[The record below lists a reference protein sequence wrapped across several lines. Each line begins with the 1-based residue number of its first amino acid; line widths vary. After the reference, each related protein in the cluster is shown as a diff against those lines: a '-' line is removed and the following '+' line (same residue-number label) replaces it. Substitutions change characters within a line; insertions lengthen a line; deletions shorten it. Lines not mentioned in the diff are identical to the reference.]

1 MYRLA
6 KFTVAGLLV
15 LSVLALLLTAAG
27 CGSPVSAEAV
37 SAASPSPQ
45 PDSIQPPAWLLDAVR
60 QQATSCGDPHPELVT
75 WTPCRRSDA
84 VRVLM
89 GGGVPDSDRVYGV
102 VLKGRFVNTKSFSP
116 AGGDVKGTWM
126 TLTFDA
132 KTHIVDDYGLGDVQ
146 PGPMRELGPVHTIS
160 L

>member
-1 MYRLA
+1 MHRLA

-27 CGSPVSAEAV
+27 CGSPV

-75 WTPCRRSDA
+75 WTTCRRSDA

-89 GGGVPDSDRVYGV
+89 GGGVFDSDRVYGV
-102 VLKGRFVNTKSFSP
+102 VLKGQFVNTKSFSP
-116 AGGDVKGTWM
+116 TGGDVKGTWM

-132 KTHIVDDYGLGDVQ
+132 RTHIVDDYGLGNSQ
-146 PGPMRELGPVHTIS
+146 PGPMRELGPVHTFS

>member
-1 MYRLA
+1 MPRLL
-6 KFTVAGLLV
+6 KFTVAGLLA

-37 SAASPSPQ
+37 SAASPSPR

-60 QQATSCGDPHPELVT
+60 QQATSCGDPHPELVM
-75 WTPCRRSDA
+75 WTTCRRSDA

-89 GGGVPDSDRVYGV
+89 GGGVPDGDRVYGV
-102 VLKGRFVNTKSFSP
+102 VLKGQFVNTKSFGP
-116 AGGDVKGTWM
+116 TGGDVKGTWM

-132 KTHIVDDYGLGDVQ
+132 RTHIVDDYGLGDVQ
-146 PGPMRELGPVHTIS
+146 PGPMRELGPVHAFS

>member
-1 MYRLA
+1 MQRLA
-6 KFTVAGLLV
+6 KVAFAVLLV
-15 LSVLALLLTAAG
+15 LSVLAPILIAPG

-45 PDSIQPPAWLLDAVR
+45 PDAVQPPAWLLDAVR
-60 QQATSCGDPHPELVT
+60 QQATWCGDPHPELVT
-75 WTPCRRSDA
+75 WTVCRRSDA

-89 GGGVPDSDRVYGV
+89 GGGVPDNNRVYGV
-102 VLKGRFVNTKSFSP
+102 VLKGQFVDTKSFSP
-116 AGGDVKGTWM
+116 TGGDVKGTWM

-132 KTHIVDDYGLGDVQ
+132 KTHIVDDYGLGNSQ
-146 PGPMRELGPVHTIS
+146 PGPMQELGPVHTFS